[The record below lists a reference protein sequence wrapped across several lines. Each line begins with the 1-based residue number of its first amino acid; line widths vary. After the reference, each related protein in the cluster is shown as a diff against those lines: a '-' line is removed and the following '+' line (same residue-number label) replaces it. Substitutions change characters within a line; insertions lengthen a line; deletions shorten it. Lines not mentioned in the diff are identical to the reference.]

1 MMYRALREAIP
12 IIDAAIGKIVRLVGG
27 VQVSCND
34 KCAEKLLCD
43 FLKTVPTGPVSSGIE
58 SFISSTVDRLL
69 TYGTAV
75 NEMIL
80 DNSGKLSALYTA
92 ALENV
97 ELSVEENPLCPV
109 IRNKDGEKVPYPE
122 RILLTA
128 LSPEPDSV
136 YGNSLLRGLPFVS
149 EVLLK
154 IYNTIGVNFE
164 RLGNLRFAVTY
175 RPSDAQAG
183 ISENRADEI
192 ASAWSDAMRDT
203 HTVKDFVAVGDVD
216 IKVIGGDTIM
226 PDIEVPI
233 RTLTEQ
239 IIAKTGLPPF
249 LLGLTWSTTE
259 RMSSQQADILTSELE
274 YYRTL
279 ITPALLR
286 ICRTFLRGEGYYCDV
301 SLEWN
306 NISLQ
311 DEISLAQ
318 AKLYDAQAEKII
330 KETGDKK

>member
-1 MMYRALREAIP
+1 MYKALREAIP

-27 VQVSCND
+27 VQVKCSD
-34 KCAEKLLCD
+34 KSAEKLLSD
-43 FLKTVPTGPVSSGIE
+43 FLYTVPTGPVSSGIE

-75 NEMIL
+75 NEMVL
-80 DNSGKLSALYTA
+80 DNSGKLTALYTA
-92 ALENV
+92 ALDNL
-97 ELSVEENPLCPV
+97 ELSVDDNPLYPV
-109 IRNKDGEKVPYPE
+109 IRNQSGDKVPYPE
-122 RILLTA
+122 RIMITA
-128 LSPEPDSV
+128 LSPDPDSA
-136 YGNSLLRGLPFVS
+136 YGNSLLKGLPFVS

-192 ASAWSDAMRDT
+192 ASAWSDAMRDSS
-203 HTVKDFVAVGDVD
+203 TVKDFVAVGDVD
-216 IKVIGGDTIM
+216 IKVIGGDAIM

-279 ITPALLR
+279 ITPAILK
-286 ICRTFLRGEGYYCDV
+286 ICRTFLRGEGYCCDL

-311 DEISLAQ
+311 DEITLAQ
-318 AKLYDAQAEKII
+318 AKLLHAQADKTI

>member
-1 MMYRALREAIP
+1 MYKALREAIP

-27 VQVSCND
+27 VQVKCTD
-34 KCAEKLLCD
+34 KSAEKLLCD

-75 NEMIL
+75 NELVL
-80 DNSGKLSALYTA
+80 DNSGKLAALYTA
-92 ALENV
+92 ALDNLN
-97 ELSVEENPLCPV
+97 LSVEDNPLCPV
-109 IRNKDGEKVPYPE
+109 IRNQKGEKVAFPE
-122 RILLTA
+122 RIMITA
-128 LSPEPDSV
+128 LSPDPDSA

-192 ASAWSDAMRDT
+192 ASAWSDAMRDSS
-203 HTVKDFVAVGDVD
+203 TVKDFVAVGDVD
-216 IKVIGGDTIM
+216 IKVIGGDTVM
-226 PDIEVPI
+226 PEIEVPI

-274 YYRTL
+274 YYRTV
-279 ITPALLR
+279 ITPAILK
-286 ICRTFLRGEGYYCDV
+286 ICRTFLRGEGYSCDV

-311 DEISLAQ
+311 DEIALAQ
-318 AKLYDAQAEKII
+318 ARLLHAQAEKTI
-330 KETGDKK
+330 KETGDKN

>member
-1 MMYRALREAIP
+1 MYKALREAIP

-27 VQVSCND
+27 VQVKCSD
-34 KCAEKLLCD
+34 KTAEKLLND
-43 FLKTVPTGPVSSGIE
+43 FLSTVPTGPVSSGIE

-75 NEMIL
+75 NELVL
-80 DNSGKLSALYTA
+80 DRNGRLSALYTA
-92 ALENV
+92 ALENL

-109 IRNKDGEKVPYPE
+109 IRTAGGEKVPHPE
-122 RILLTA
+122 RITVTA
-128 LSPEPDSV
+128 LSPEPDSA
-136 YGNSLLRGLPFVS
+136 YGISILRGLPFVS

-175 RPSDAQAG
+175 RPSDTQG

-203 HTVKDFVAVGDVD
+203 GTVKDFVAVGDVD
-216 IKVIGGDTIM
+216 IKVIGGDAIM

-249 LLGLTWSTTE
+249 CQVGA
-259 RMSSQQADILTSELE
+259 SQHAEE
-274 YYRTL
+274 GK
-279 ITPALLR
+279 PLLR
-286 ICRTFLRGEGYYCDV
+286 HACGAVAEAVPAVVGGRAVHVGNAHIRPHPGGIHHKAGQNGFLAGIADAAEQDFRAVV
-301 SLEWN
+301 SHVVVEE
-306 NISLQ
+306 SVG
-311 DEISLAQ
+311 A
-318 AKLYDAQAEKII
+318 
-330 KETGDKK
+330 

>member
-1 MMYRALREAIP
+1 MYKALREAIP

-27 VQVSCND
+27 VQVKCSD
-34 KCAEKLLCD
+34 KSAEKLLSD
-43 FLKTVPTGPVSSGIE
+43 FLYTVPTGPVSSGIE

-75 NEMIL
+75 NEMVL
-80 DNSGKLSALYTA
+80 DNSGKLRALYTA
-92 ALENV
+92 ALENL

-109 IRNKDGEKVPYPE
+109 IRTAGGEKVPHPE
-122 RILLTA
+122 RITVTA
-128 LSPEPDSV
+128 LSPEPDSA
-136 YGNSLLRGLPFVS
+136 YGISILRGLPFVS

-203 HTVKDFVAVGDVD
+203 GTVKDFVAVGDVD
-216 IKVIGGDTIM
+216 IKVIGGDTVM

-279 ITPALLR
+279 ITPVLLK
-286 ICRTFLRGEGYYCDV
+286 ICHAFLRGEGYFCNV
-301 SLEWN
+301 NLEWN

-318 AKLYDAQAEKII
+318 AKLYNAQAEKII